1 MTSGYHPTI
10 LSFPSALR
18 MLLVVWAWFCLA
30 SCNDTRSPILKDL
43 NTKQYA
49 EFQEF
54 RKDLTYQIDSLFMR
68 LTVLEGRRDIN
79 RVSARINYLW
89 MQSGIQQ
96 VNSMMKLGV
105 EAMEMENYEL
115 AILAF
120 NEVIK
125 VMPEYSEAWNK
136 RATVW
141 YAIGQYDYALSDIE
155 RTLKLEKRHFGAL
168 SGKANVYIKLQEYEK
183 ARDALFQLR
192 DFFPNFPELN
202 RRIDEIN
209 DKMGVKIA

>member
-1 MTSGYHPTI
+1 MAHAIHRRLSIFLVSSIMLTI
-10 LSFPSALR
+10 GSFL
-18 MLLVVWAWFCLA
+18 FLA
-30 SCNDTRSPILKDL
+30 SCQDSRSPILKDL
-43 NTKQYA
+43 KSKQYA

-54 RKDLTYQIDSLFMR
+54 RQDLNLQIDSLFMS
-68 LTVLEGRRDIN
+68 LSSLEGRREIN

-105 EAMEMENYEL
+105 EAMELENYEVAL
-115 AILAF
+115 MAF

-125 VMPEYSEAWNK
+125 VMPDYSEAWNK

-141 YAIGQYDYALSDIE
+141 YAIGKYDYALSDIE
-155 RTLKLEKRHFGAL
+155 RTLQLEKRHFGAL
-168 SGKANVYIKLQEYEK
+168 SGKANVYIRLKEYEN
-183 ARDALFQLR
+183 AREALYQLR
-192 DFFPNFPELN
+192 NFFPNFPELN

-209 DKMGVKIA
+209 EKMGVKIA

>member
-1 MTSGYHPTI
+1 MTHGYHPMFF
-10 LSFPSALR
+10 SFAAWLR
-18 MLLVVWAWFCLA
+18 MLWVLWAFFFLA
-30 SCNDTRSPILKDL
+30 SCHDARSPILKDL
-43 NTKQYA
+43 NANQYA

-54 RKDLTYQIDSLFMR
+54 RQDLSFQIDSLFMH
-68 LTVLEGRRDIN
+68 LTTLEGRREIN

-105 EAMEMENYEL
+105 EAMEMENYEV
-115 AILAF
+115 AIMAF

-125 VMPEYSEAWNK
+125 VMPDYSEAWNK

-141 YAIGQYDYALSDIE
+141 YAIGKYDYALSDIE

-168 SGKANVYIKLQEYEK
+168 SGKANVYIKLREYEK
-183 ARDALFQLR
+183 AREALFQLR